1 MDRFAE
7 ITRKTQDVL
16 ALAKKLYGVDI
27 NPSISYNLR
36 GRVAGWAGCKFCLM
50 TRKATQF
57 SLRFNREL
65 IAGKHFEDV
74 RDETVPHEVA
84 HLVCYARPELGRKH
98 DMGWKRVCLALGGNG
113 KTRHDYDVVVKG
125 RWDYMTDRG
134 HKVSV
139 TKRYHDHVQRGGVLN
154 FKHGKGTIDRYSPCA
169 PSGQPIPSV
178 GRHGPRP
185 QVAPTTWTIVPPAP
199 RAPEMRVAAAAPA
212 PRPAGKPAAGMSK
225 AEQVRAFIRE
235 ARNNGS
241 GQDWVVTRA
250 MINLGMPRAQA
261 LRYVSENW
269 DRA

>member
-7 ITRKTQDVL
+7 ITQKTKDVL
-16 ALAKKLYGVDI
+16 ARAKALYGVDI
-27 NPSISYNLR
+27 NPAISYNLR
-36 GRVAGWAGCKFCLM
+36 GRVAGWAGCKFCMM
-50 TRKATQF
+50 TRKATSF

-65 IAGKHFEDV
+65 IQGKHFEDI

-134 HKVSV
+134 NKVSV
-139 TKRYHDHVQRGGVLN
+139 TPRNHALVQAGGLLRFKRGL
-154 FKHGKGTIDRYSPCA
+154 GTIDRYSPCA
-169 PSGQPIPSV
+169 PSGQPVPSV
-178 GRHGPRP
+178 GKHGERP
-185 QVAPTTWTIVPPAP
+185 TNTAGAWTIVPPAP
-199 RAPEMRVAAAAPA
+199 RAPEVRMAASVPATAPRAAAS
-212 PRPAGKPAAGMSK
+212 GMSK

-235 ARNNGS
+235 ARTNGG

-250 MINLGMPRAQA
+250 MVNLGMPRAQA

-269 DRA
+269 ARA